1 MQVSYVGDLCFKLRG
16 NKINVLVGFSPNA
29 LKIKPE
35 IMVSTN
41 KVDRSYLANIEP
53 KPFII
58 DAPGEYEISGVS
70 VFGKGK
76 IYNIEIDDIKIGYLG
91 ELAEALTNEQIEE
104 IDGVDLLV
112 IPLGKE
118 GLSIS
123 QVVKAIGLIQ
133 PKLLIIPA
141 GEQTS
146 SFLKELGQEETK
158 KETRL
163 TVSKTLL
170 PEEMETIILEQNG

>member
-35 IMVSTN
+35 IVVSTN
-41 KVDRSYLANIEP
+41 KVDRSYIVNSEP

-58 DAPGEYEISGVS
+58 DAPGEYEITDVS

-76 IYNIEIDDIKIGYLG
+76 IYTIEIDDIKVGYIG
-91 ELAEALTNEQIEE
+91 ELTEALTNEQIEE
-104 IDGVDLLV
+104 INGVELLI

-118 GLSIS
+118 NLNIG
-123 QVVKAIGLIQ
+123 QAVKAVNQIQ
-133 PKLLIIPA
+133 PKLLIIPPQ
-141 GEQTS
+141 EQS
-146 SFLKELGQEETK
+146 NSFLKELGQEEAK

-163 TVSKTLL
+163 TVSKILL